1 MEMCIV
7 NTPYL
12 STVIMVI

>member
-1 MEMCIV
+1 MRIV